1 MSDDRHGMVCVAC
14 KKPFCACDEADFAA
28 HHRSE
33 ADKLRAELTAIRS
46 AFFAVGAAIAKQGCC
61 QEDGANRCP
70 LGCAREALMVHFLR
84 ERDKLRAAPEGD

>member
-1 MSDDRHGMVCVAC
+1 MHEYDGEMA
-14 KKPFCACDEADFAA
+14 EII
-28 HHRSE
+28 
-33 ADKLRAELTAIRS
+33 KLRAELAATRA

-84 ERDKLRAAPEGD
+84 ERDKLRAAAEEGEW